1 MADVLGKVI
10 RKMGPK
16 KVKEMDTAAKRAAGS
31 PGYDDDTMEAIKE
44 LERKEKSRTLTPAEE
59 RELDRLNRKM
69 VRQSSAERAENM
81 PKSEKAQRLTEKQK
95 KEMQESLNFKK
106 GGMPT
111 KMAYGGMAKTK
122 MAVGGMPMGPDGKP
136 TFVGD
141 GKGKMAMGG
150 MAKKYNKGGMGTK
163 ANCGASVKPSGG
175 SRNK

>member
-1 MADVLGKVI
+1 MADVLGKVL
-10 RKMGPK
+10 RRMGPK

-44 LERKEKSRTLTPAEE
+44 LEKKEKSRTLTPAEE

-69 VRQSSAERAENM
+69 IRQSSAERAENM
-81 PKSEKAQRLTEKQK
+81 PKSEKPQRLTEKQK

-111 KMAYGGMAKTK
+111 K
-122 MAVGGMPMGPDGKP
+122 
-136 TFVGD
+136 
-141 GKGKMAMGG
+141 
-150 MAKKYNKGGMGTK
+150 KYNKGGMGTK
-163 ANCGASVKPSGG
+163 ANCGASMKPNGG